1 MIHSSTNNSS
11 LIIVYPVIVHNVWSD
26 SGFLSA
32 SAKNPLFGTGMVD
45 FAGSGVVH
53 LTGGVTAL
61 ISTWLLGP
69 RKGRF
74 FDDKG
79 EKLSEPAIFAGHS
92 KSLQVCIYIVI
103 TIFAICTIYIY
114 IYISK

>member
-1 MIHSSTNNSS
+1 MNN
-11 LIIVYPVIVHNVWSD
+11 IWSD
-26 SGFLSA
+26 NGYLSA
-32 SAKNPLFGTGMVD
+32 HATKPMFGTGMVD

-61 ISTWLLGP
+61 IATWLLGP

-79 EKLSEPAIFAGHS
+79 EKLKEPAAFAGHS
-92 KSLQVCIYIVI
+92 KSLQVCGYCVEGVVVVVL
-103 TIFAICTIYIY
+103 
-114 IYISK
+114 S

>member
-1 MIHSSTNNSS
+1 MMHSSTNKSS
-11 LIIVYPVIVHNVWSD
+11 LILVYPVIVHNVWSD

-61 ISTWLLGP
+61 IATWLLGP

-79 EKLSEPAIFAGHS
+79 EKLEEPAVFAGHS
-92 KSLQVCIYIVI
+92 KSLQVCGYCVVVLVGV
-103 TIFAICTIYIY
+103 AL
-114 IYISK
+114 S